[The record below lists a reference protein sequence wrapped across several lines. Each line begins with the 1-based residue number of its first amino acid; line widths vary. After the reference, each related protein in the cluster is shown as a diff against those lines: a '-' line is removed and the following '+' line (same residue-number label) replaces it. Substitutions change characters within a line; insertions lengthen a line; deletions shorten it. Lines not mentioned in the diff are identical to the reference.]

1 MSVRILHVN
10 RASNVGLASRVSR
23 TIGQSWRRLFQLRAE
38 EASFEVRGFA
48 GGSAE
53 TQTRLEHIGETFIF
67 GLNRALGAA
76 EPAELRAAVES
87 VAPEN
92 RGFAVEGA
100 AMGSA
105 IADAV
110 MLGGDRL
117 RAWLEW
123 TAQDYSYLSHVGA
136 GWALARVPWRRR
148 AIVRHLDPVHCWLAY
163 DGLGF
168 HDGYFQPR
176 RIAAG
181 WRRLRTGYAARA
193 YDQGVGRA
201 TWFSSGG
208 YVARAAAA
216 ITRLDAAR
224 RDDLWA
230 GLALA
235 LGYAGGASEMELHL
249 AQEAAGEARQALA
262 QGAAFAAEARARA
275 GYIPPCTH
283 EAVRILTGRDVAE
296 AVRLVRRIR
305 AALPSPMTQ
314 TPPQYELWRL
324 GVRQAL
330 ASKGD
335 AP

>member
-1 MSVRILHVN
+1 VTVPVLHVS
-10 RASNVGLASRVSR
+10 RALNTGLASRASR
-23 TIGQSWRRLFQLRAE
+23 AIGQSWRRLFQLRAE

-48 GGSAE
+48 AGSVE
-53 TQTRLEHIGETFIF
+53 TQARLEHIGETFIF
-67 GLNRALGAA
+67 GLNSALAAA
-76 EPAELRAAVES
+76 EPAELFAAVET
-87 VAPEN
+87 VALEN

-105 IADAV
+105 IADAL

-117 RAWLEW
+117 RVWLQW
-123 TAQDYSYLSHVGA
+123 TAQDYSYLGHVGA
-136 GWALARVPWRRR
+136 GWALARVPWRRQ
-148 AIVRHLDPVHCWLAY
+148 AILRHLDPVHGWLAY

-181 WRRLRTGYAARA
+181 WRRLKTGYAARA

-208 YVARAAAA
+208 DVARAAAA
-216 ITRLDAAR
+216 IARLDATR

-235 LGYAGGASEMELHL
+235 LGYAGGASEMELRL
-249 AQEAAGEARQALA
+249 ARQAAGEARPALA
-262 QGAAFAAEARARA
+262 QGAGFAAEARARA
-275 GYIPPCTH
+275 GCIPPCTR
-283 EAVRILTGRDVAE
+283 EAVRILTGREVE
-296 AVRLVRRIR
+296 QVVRLVRQIR
-305 AALPSPMTQ
+305 AALPPSV
-314 TPPQYELWRL
+314 TPTTPQYELWRL